1 MARDGYF
8 ACFIGLYWP
17 AIAAATTPTGPVV
30 VHDLPA
36 LSGCPA
42 AEVGLGISGADLAP
56 RQTQKFASGSR
67 RARKIATTRA
77 FAWRMREVNRQHRTR
92 ASTAA
97 IPHLKP
103 TNEWSNTR
111 IETAATTQRAVS
123 NTRLT
128 RQKMRRTRRMRG
140 AHHPRGVRQPTRA
153 SYDPAHPHT
162 RFSLSGGTKRGQD
175 GPSSL
180 QIRAASPVEAAPVPR
195 PAVGKHM
202 SRPQRSRGA
211 RTGPHTH
218 KHALGRGARLT

>member
-42 AEVGLGISGADLAP
+42 AEVGVGISEADLAP
-56 RQTQKFASGSR
+56 RQTQNFASGSR

-128 RQKMRRTRRMRG
+128 RKKMRRTRRMRG

-162 RFSLSGGTKRGQD
+162 RFSLSGGKTGTRRTLF
-175 GPSSL
+175 S
-180 QIRAASPVEAAPVPR
+180 VEPR
-195 PAVGKHM
+195 CIAGRSG
-202 SRPQRSRGA
+202 SRPEACGRQAHEPATTVKGCAHWSPHPQR
-211 RTGPHTH
+211 RT
-218 KHALGRGARLT
+218 